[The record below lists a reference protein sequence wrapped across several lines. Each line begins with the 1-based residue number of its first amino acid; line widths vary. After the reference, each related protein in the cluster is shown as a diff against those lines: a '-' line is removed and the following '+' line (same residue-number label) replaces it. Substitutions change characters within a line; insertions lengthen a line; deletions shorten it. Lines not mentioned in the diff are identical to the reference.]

1 MYKLIRTLLPVLAAM
16 IATTVSAQSV
26 SWKSSV
32 QHLDGQTYRIVLEA
46 SIPAPWHMYDM
57 GPYEGGPNA
66 TTITFTP
73 GEGAVLEGGVEQLT
87 RPERHYDKT
96 FGMEIG
102 TFARKAQ
109 FAQSVKLTA
118 PQATVKAE
126 LAWMICNDTSCL
138 PPDDTELTITLP
150 AGATPAV
157 QPAETPA
164 KESAAAPETVPA
176 AEIAPAQKD
185 AAGGGSLWGLIIE
198 AILWGFAALLTPCV
212 FPMVPMTV
220 SFFMKGSGSPALG
233 RIRALS
239 AQINGAATLDD
250 VRPLL
255 SELQAQ
261 MTSRRG
267 VKVVPMLELLQD
279 FSARHASGAAADYV
293 GFGLDVLDHNS
304 FIRRGD
310 VVVLGGYPSDGKTA
324 LALMMAYHMAK
335 TLKVGFFSLE
345 TSAGKI
351 GDRIVT
357 QGMQIDFDAIK
368 RSRLTDRDWGTF
380 AVCSEDAV
388 KRRLDVIQASG
399 MTAGDIM
406 AESITYGYDVIFV
419 DYVQLI
425 VPEGN
430 PRDLRSEQMAT
441 VSRALHTFA
450 QSRGVLVVEL
460 AQLSRP
466 ERGAWRAPDMH
477 DLKETGQ
484 FEQDAD
490 LIVMIYRPDPK
501 QNYSQEKC
509 RVIQIAK
516 SKEGRRGKGVFAFD
530 GRHQTFAPYTRDDEK
545 GRKEK
550 TDGEAPGQMALE
562 EVPED
567 ENAPF

>member
-1 MYKLIRTLLPVLAAM
+1 MGRVDAQPSAGLEAERAVLGAMLIDESIVSQVLAEVDERDFTSTANRL
-16 IATTVSAQSV
+16 IFQAAREVF
-26 SWKSSV
+26 
-32 QHLDGQTYRIVLEA
+32 R
-46 SIPAPWHMYDM
+46 
-57 GPYEGGPNA
+57 EGGHADAITINA
-66 TTITFTP
+66 
-73 GEGAVLEGGVEQLT
+73 
-87 RPERHYDKT
+87 
-96 FGMEIG
+96 
-102 TFARKAQ
+102 
-109 FAQSVKLTA
+109 KLGYA
-118 PQATVKAE
+118 
-126 LAWMICNDTSCL
+126 
-138 PPDDTELTITLP
+138 
-150 AGATPAV
+150 
-157 QPAETPA
+157 
-164 KESAAAPETVPA
+164 
-176 AEIAPAQKD
+176 
-185 AAGGGSLWGLIIE
+185 
-198 AILWGFAALLTPCV
+198 
-212 FPMVPMTV
+212 
-220 SFFMKGSGSPALG
+220 SGSPQQQQLIDLMEVTPTSASWREYAQLMREQAALG

-279 FSARHASGAAADYV
+279 FSARHASGAATDYV

-357 QGMQIDFDAIK
+357 QGMRIDFDAIK
-368 RSRLTDRDWGTF
+368 RSRLTDRD
-380 AVCSEDAV
+380 
-388 KRRLDVIQASG
+388 
-399 MTAGDIM
+399 IM
-406 AESITYGYDVIFV
+406 AEAITYGYEVIFV
-419 DYVQLI
+419 DYVQLV

-530 GRHQTFAPYTRDDEK
+530 GKHQTFALYTRDDEK

-550 TDGEAPGQMALE
+550 TDGEAPGQMVLE

-567 ENAPF
+567 KNAPF

>member
-1 MYKLIRTLLPVLAAM
+1 M
-16 IATTVSAQSV
+16 
-26 SWKSSV
+26 
-32 QHLDGQTYRIVLEA
+32 
-46 SIPAPWHMYDM
+46 
-57 GPYEGGPNA
+57 
-66 TTITFTP
+66 
-73 GEGAVLEGGVEQLT
+73 
-87 RPERHYDKT
+87 
-96 FGMEIG
+96 
-102 TFARKAQ
+102 
-109 FAQSVKLTA
+109 
-118 PQATVKAE
+118 
-126 LAWMICNDTSCL
+126 
-138 PPDDTELTITLP
+138 
-150 AGATPAV
+150 
-157 QPAETPA
+157 
-164 KESAAAPETVPA
+164 
-176 AEIAPAQKD
+176 
-185 AAGGGSLWGLIIE
+185 
-198 AILWGFAALLTPCV
+198 
-212 FPMVPMTV
+212 
-220 SFFMKGSGSPALG
+220 
-233 RIRALS
+233 
-239 AQINGAATLDD
+239 
-250 VRPLL
+250 
-255 SELQAQ
+255 
-261 MTSRRG
+261 
-267 VKVVPMLELLQD
+267 
-279 FSARHASGAAADYV
+279 
-293 GFGLDVLDHNS
+293 
-304 FIRRGD
+304 
-310 VVVLGGYPSDGKTA
+310 VVLGGYPSDGKTA

-357 QGMQIDFDAIK
+357 QGMKINFDAIK

-380 AVCSEDAV
+380 AVCSEDAA

-406 AESITYGYDVIFV
+406 AEAITYGYDVIFV

-490 LIVMIYRPDPK
+490 LIVMVYRPDPK

-530 GRHQTFAPYTRDDEK
+530 GKHQTFALYTRDDEK

-567 ENAPF
+567 ENDPF

>member
-1 MYKLIRTLLPVLAAM
+1 MERVEQTPSRGLDAERAVIGSLLIDPEITSQILAA
-16 IATTVSAQSV
+16 VDERDF
-26 SWKSSV
+26 SS
-32 QHLDGQTYRIVLEA
+32 T
-46 SIPAPWHMYDM
+46 
-57 GPYEGGPNA
+57 PNRLIFQA
-66 TTITFTP
+66 
-73 GEGAVLEGGVEQLT
+73 A
-87 RPERHYDKT
+87 R
-96 FGMEIG
+96 EI
-102 TFARKAQ
+102 FR
-109 FAQSVKLTA
+109 
-118 PQATVKAE
+118 
-126 LAWMICNDTSCL
+126 
-138 PPDDTELTITLP
+138 
-150 AGATPAV
+150 
-157 QPAETPA
+157 
-164 KESAAAPETVPA
+164 
-176 AEIAPAQKD
+176 
-185 AAGGGSLWGLIIE
+185 AGGHADAVTINAKLGY
-198 AILWGFAALLTPCV
+198 A
-212 FPMVPMTV
+212 
-220 SFFMKGSGSPALG
+220 SGSPQQQYLIDLMDVTPTSASWREYAQLMHEQAALG

-255 SELQAQ
+255 SELQGQ

-267 VKVVPMLELLQD
+267 VRVVPMLDLLRE
-279 FSARHASGAAADYV
+279 FSERHASGAAADYV

-304 FIRRGD
+304 FVRRGD

-345 TSAGKI
+345 TSADKI

-357 QGMQIDFDAIK
+357 QGMRIDFDAIK

-380 AVCSEDAV
+380 AVCSDDAS
-388 KRRLDVIQASG
+388 RRKLDVIQASG

-406 AESITYGYDVIFV
+406 AETLTYGYDVIFV

-490 LIVMIYRPDPK
+490 LIVMIYRPDPSSK
-501 QNYSQEKC
+501 YSQERC

-516 SKEGRRGKGVFAFD
+516 SKEGRRGHGIFAFD
-530 GRHQTFAPYTRDDEK
+530 GRHQTFAPYTRDDER

-550 TDGEAPGQMALE
+550 TGGEAPGQVEME
-562 EVPED
+562 DVPPD
-567 ENAPF
+567 PNAPF

>member
-1 MYKLIRTLLPVLAAM
+1 MGRVDAQPSAGLEAERAVLGAMLIDESIVSQVLAEVDERDFTSTANRL
-16 IATTVSAQSV
+16 IFQAAREVF
-26 SWKSSV
+26 
-32 QHLDGQTYRIVLEA
+32 R
-46 SIPAPWHMYDM
+46 
-57 GPYEGGPNA
+57 EGGHADAITINA
-66 TTITFTP
+66 
-73 GEGAVLEGGVEQLT
+73 
-87 RPERHYDKT
+87 
-96 FGMEIG
+96 
-102 TFARKAQ
+102 
-109 FAQSVKLTA
+109 KLGYA
-118 PQATVKAE
+118 
-126 LAWMICNDTSCL
+126 
-138 PPDDTELTITLP
+138 
-150 AGATPAV
+150 
-157 QPAETPA
+157 
-164 KESAAAPETVPA
+164 
-176 AEIAPAQKD
+176 
-185 AAGGGSLWGLIIE
+185 
-198 AILWGFAALLTPCV
+198 
-212 FPMVPMTV
+212 
-220 SFFMKGSGSPALG
+220 SGSPQQQQLIDLMEVTPTSASWREYAQLMREQAALG

-267 VKVVPMLELLQD
+267 VKVVPMLQLLQD

-357 QGMQIDFDAIK
+357 QGMKIDFDAIK

-419 DYVQLI
+419 DYVQLV

-490 LIVMIYRPDPK
+490 LIVMVYRPDPK

-516 SKEGRRGKGVFAFD
+516 SKEGRRGSGVFAFD
-530 GRHQTFAPYTRDDEK
+530 GKHQTFAPYTRDDEK

-550 TDGEAPGQMALE
+550 TGGEAPGQMALE
-562 EVPED
+562 EVPPDPE
-567 ENAPF
+567 APF

>member
-1 MYKLIRTLLPVLAAM
+1 MGRVDAQPSAGLEAERAVLGAMLIDESIVSQVLAEVDERDFTSTANRL
-16 IATTVSAQSV
+16 IFQAAREVF
-26 SWKSSV
+26 
-32 QHLDGQTYRIVLEA
+32 R
-46 SIPAPWHMYDM
+46 
-57 GPYEGGPNA
+57 EGGHADAITINA
-66 TTITFTP
+66 
-73 GEGAVLEGGVEQLT
+73 
-87 RPERHYDKT
+87 
-96 FGMEIG
+96 
-102 TFARKAQ
+102 
-109 FAQSVKLTA
+109 KLGYA
-118 PQATVKAE
+118 
-126 LAWMICNDTSCL
+126 
-138 PPDDTELTITLP
+138 
-150 AGATPAV
+150 
-157 QPAETPA
+157 
-164 KESAAAPETVPA
+164 
-176 AEIAPAQKD
+176 
-185 AAGGGSLWGLIIE
+185 
-198 AILWGFAALLTPCV
+198 
-212 FPMVPMTV
+212 
-220 SFFMKGSGSPALG
+220 SGSPQQQQLIDLMEVTPTSASWREYAQLMREQAALG

-357 QGMQIDFDAIK
+357 QGMKIDFDAIK

-380 AVCSEDAV
+380 AVCSEDAA

-490 LIVMIYRPDPK
+490 LIVMVYRPDPK

-530 GRHQTFAPYTRDDEK
+530 GKHQTFALYTRDDEK

-567 ENAPF
+567 EDTPF

>member
-1 MYKLIRTLLPVLAAM
+1 
-16 IATTVSAQSV
+16 
-26 SWKSSV
+26 
-32 QHLDGQTYRIVLEA
+32 
-46 SIPAPWHMYDM
+46 
-57 GPYEGGPNA
+57 
-66 TTITFTP
+66 
-73 GEGAVLEGGVEQLT
+73 
-87 RPERHYDKT
+87 
-96 FGMEIG
+96 
-102 TFARKAQ
+102 
-109 FAQSVKLTA
+109 
-118 PQATVKAE
+118 
-126 LAWMICNDTSCL
+126 
-138 PPDDTELTITLP
+138 
-150 AGATPAV
+150 
-157 QPAETPA
+157 
-164 KESAAAPETVPA
+164 
-176 AEIAPAQKD
+176 
-185 AAGGGSLWGLIIE
+185 
-198 AILWGFAALLTPCV
+198 
-212 FPMVPMTV
+212 
-220 SFFMKGSGSPALG
+220 MK
-233 RIRALS
+233 
-239 AQINGAATLDD
+239 
-250 VRPLL
+250 
-255 SELQAQ
+255 
-261 MTSRRG
+261 
-267 VKVVPMLELLQD
+267 
-279 FSARHASGAAADYV
+279 
-293 GFGLDVLDHNS
+293 
-304 FIRRGD
+304 
-310 VVVLGGYPSDGKTA
+310 
-324 LALMMAYHMAK
+324 
-335 TLKVGFFSLE
+335 
-345 TSAGKI
+345 
-351 GDRIVT
+351 
-357 QGMQIDFDAIK
+357 IDFDAIK

-530 GRHQTFAPYTRDDEK
+530 GKHQTFALYTRDDEK

-550 TDGEAPGQMALE
+550 TDGEAPGQMVLE

-567 ENAPF
+567 KNAPF

>member
-1 MYKLIRTLLPVLAAM
+1 
-16 IATTVSAQSV
+16 
-26 SWKSSV
+26 
-32 QHLDGQTYRIVLEA
+32 
-46 SIPAPWHMYDM
+46 
-57 GPYEGGPNA
+57 
-66 TTITFTP
+66 
-73 GEGAVLEGGVEQLT
+73 
-87 RPERHYDKT
+87 
-96 FGMEIG
+96 
-102 TFARKAQ
+102 
-109 FAQSVKLTA
+109 
-118 PQATVKAE
+118 
-126 LAWMICNDTSCL
+126 
-138 PPDDTELTITLP
+138 
-150 AGATPAV
+150 
-157 QPAETPA
+157 
-164 KESAAAPETVPA
+164 
-176 AEIAPAQKD
+176 
-185 AAGGGSLWGLIIE
+185 
-198 AILWGFAALLTPCV
+198 
-212 FPMVPMTV
+212 
-220 SFFMKGSGSPALG
+220 
-233 RIRALS
+233 
-239 AQINGAATLDD
+239 
-250 VRPLL
+250 
-255 SELQAQ
+255 

-279 FSARHASGAAADYV
+279 FSTRHASGAAADYV

-357 QGMQIDFDAIK
+357 QGMKIDFDAIK

-380 AVCSEDAV
+380 AVCSDDAS

-406 AESITYGYDVIFV
+406 AEAITYGYEVIFV
-419 DYVQLI
+419 DYVQLV

-562 EVPED
+562 ELPED
-567 ENAPF
+567 ENDPF

>member
-1 MYKLIRTLLPVLAAM
+1 MGRVDAQPSAGLEAERAVLGAMLIDESIVSQVLAEVDERDFTSTANRL
-16 IATTVSAQSV
+16 IFQAAREVF
-26 SWKSSV
+26 
-32 QHLDGQTYRIVLEA
+32 R
-46 SIPAPWHMYDM
+46 
-57 GPYEGGPNA
+57 EGGHADAITINA
-66 TTITFTP
+66 
-73 GEGAVLEGGVEQLT
+73 
-87 RPERHYDKT
+87 
-96 FGMEIG
+96 
-102 TFARKAQ
+102 
-109 FAQSVKLTA
+109 KLGYA
-118 PQATVKAE
+118 
-126 LAWMICNDTSCL
+126 
-138 PPDDTELTITLP
+138 
-150 AGATPAV
+150 
-157 QPAETPA
+157 
-164 KESAAAPETVPA
+164 
-176 AEIAPAQKD
+176 
-185 AAGGGSLWGLIIE
+185 
-198 AILWGFAALLTPCV
+198 
-212 FPMVPMTV
+212 
-220 SFFMKGSGSPALG
+220 SGSPQQQQLIDLMEVTPTSASWREYAQLMREQAALG

-357 QGMQIDFDAIK
+357 QGMKIDFDAIK

-380 AVCSEDAV
+380 AVCSEDAA

-406 AESITYGYDVIFV
+406 AEAITYGYDVIFV

-490 LIVMIYRPDPK
+490 LIVMAV
-501 QNYSQEKC
+501 S
-509 RVIQIAK
+509 
-516 SKEGRRGKGVFAFD
+516 
-530 GRHQTFAPYTRDDEK
+530 YTHL
-545 GRKEK
+545 
-550 TDGEAPGQMALE
+550 TLPT
-562 EVPED
+562 
-567 ENAPF
+567 N